1 MKHTGTPVVGIPR
14 APLHPSLRSLA
25 VSSFGW
31 IGQLACALAIAGIA
45 VGTAQ
50 ATHASVPADT
60 LYGANRNLILTVDQN
75 DGSATAFA
83 NHPEFSFN
91 GLAFD
96 STGRLFAS
104 GCIEVCLWYSE
115 WLLFELDSLTGEIVD
130 VIGPVIQDSGS
141 NVKMFSLSVQ
151 PETDVLFGFSVDTSS
166 YPRSSHIWTIDKSTA
181 AATLIAPTVPAG
193 CPSGCSENAA
203 FGFATDGTLYHIYG
217 DGRVGTDLMTLDPST
232 GAELTSV
239 PLTTVRSDRSYDFD
253 SLAVR
258 SDGVIFSYSDIF
270 RFPRQRGQPP
280 PDPPTAPPA
289 LSMIDPATAV
299 ATELGTR
306 DAPSYGF
313 DLDFSRIVESVDIDI
328 KPGSDSN
335 PIQPSGRG
343 NLPVA
348 ILGSDIFNV
357 LDVDVTTLAFGPDAA
372 APSHDLTK
380 SGAFEDHLRD
390 INDDGLTDLVSHYR
404 TQETGISQV
413 DAEACITGDL
423 LDGTPFEGCDV
434 IRAIPGGRRVRR

>member
-1 MKHTGTPVVGIPR
+1 
-14 APLHPSLRSLA
+14 
-25 VSSFGW
+25 
-31 IGQLACALAIAGIA
+31 
-45 VGTAQ
+45 
-50 ATHASVPADT
+50 
-60 LYGANRNLILTVDQN
+60 
-75 DGSATAFA
+75 
-83 NHPEFSFN
+83 
-91 GLAFD
+91 LAFD

-104 GCIEVCLWYSE
+104 GCIGVCFWYSE
-115 WLLFELDSLTGEIVD
+115 WLLFELDPLTGEIVD
-130 VIGPVIQDSGS
+130 VIGPVTQDSGS

-151 PETDVLFGFSVDTSS
+151 PETDVLFGFSVDTSSVLLGFSVDKSS

-258 SDGVIFSYSDIF
+258 SDGVIFSYSGIF
-270 RFPRQRGQPP
+270 TFPRERGQPP

-313 DLDFSRIVESVDIDI
+313 DLDFSRVVKSVDIDI

-335 PIQPSGRG
+335 PIRPSGRG
-343 NLPVA
+343 NFPVA
-348 ILGSDIFNV
+348 VLGSETFDV
-357 LDVDVTTLAFGPDAA
+357 LDVDVTTLAFGPNAA
-372 APSHDLTK
+372 APSHDLTT
-380 SGAFEDHLRD
+380 SSAFEDHLRD
-390 INDDGLTDLVSHYR
+390 VNNDGLTDLISHYR
-404 TQETGISQV
+404 IENTGIAP
-413 DAEACITGDL
+413 DDTEACVTGET
-423 LDGTPFEGCDV
+423 LDGAPFEGCDA
-434 IRAIPGGRRVRR
+434 IRAITRARSGRR